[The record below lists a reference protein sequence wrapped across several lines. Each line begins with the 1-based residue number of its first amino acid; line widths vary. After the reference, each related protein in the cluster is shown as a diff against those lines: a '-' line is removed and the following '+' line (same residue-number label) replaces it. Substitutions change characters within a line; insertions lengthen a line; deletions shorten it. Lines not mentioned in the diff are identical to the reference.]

1 MNKFSLDKRTEEMLF
16 KNSVPQIL
24 HDGAQF
30 EGLSLTILQTEQIV
44 NNDVLSGVKPSD
56 VETIRNMQRGAQYVL
71 NNYENFDFN
80 SLKELHRIVSYNEVI
95 RAGELRT
102 SAGGVNTKHGLFTP
116 DPVDEFLASGTV
128 DYFLTTNDLPAQTK
142 ASNLFAY
149 LSRSQLFDDT
159 NKRTAVLAA
168 NVPLLKEGSGVFYI
182 PEPAMENAL
191 NLMSDFYDS
200 NDDRLLIAVLDD
212 VAVSDYD
219 GKTFYSS
226 DHQTLE
232 YADVYRK
239 HINAFKGLG
248 PKGLLGKETV
258 QGLTQPIQHLQQE
271 NNIER

>member
-1 MNKFSLDKRTEEMLF
+1 MNKFSFDKRTEEMLF

-30 EGLSLTILQTEQIV
+30 EGLPLTILQTEQIV
-44 NNDVLSGVKPSD
+44 NNDVISGVKPSD
-56 VETIRNMQRGAQYVL
+56 VETMRNMHRGAQYVL

-80 SLKELHRIVSYNEVI
+80 SLKELHRIVAYNEVI

-116 DPVDEFLASGTV
+116 DQVNEFLASGTV

-168 NVPLLKEGSGVFYI
+168 NVPLLKEGSGIFYI
-182 PEPAMENAL
+182 PEPAMENTL
-191 NLMSDFYDS
+191 NLMSDFYHS
-200 NDDRLLIAVLDD
+200 NDNRLLVAVLDD

-219 GKTFYSS
+219 GKTFYSPN
-226 DHQTLE
+226 HQTLE
-232 YADVYRK
+232 YADLYRK
-239 HINAFKGLG
+239 HINTFKGLG
-248 PKGLLGKETV
+248 PKGILGKEIV
-258 QGLTQPIQHLQQE
+258 QGLTQPIDHGYE
-271 NNIER
+271 NNLDR